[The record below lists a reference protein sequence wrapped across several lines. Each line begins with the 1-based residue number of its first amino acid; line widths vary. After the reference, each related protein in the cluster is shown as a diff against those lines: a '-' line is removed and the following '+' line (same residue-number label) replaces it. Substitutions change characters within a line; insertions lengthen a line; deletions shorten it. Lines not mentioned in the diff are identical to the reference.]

1 MAAVNDYQERLRALL
16 DNPGSFTESP
26 GYRFAV
32 DQGLQAAQ
40 RSGSRMRGSGNVLA
54 ELTRLGSGYASQ
66 EYGNQVDRMGRLLG
80 QEQQY
85 DLGTQA
91 NANTA
96 TRNANDFSLGQTAN
110 ANNRRRGD
118 QDFGLGMGRLGIDRG
133 RLSLDSRS
141 ADATNSTNW
150 FNAVTNRRRQNADAY
165 FQGDQGNR
173 AWYDRF
179 FT

>member
-1 MAAVNDYQERLRALL
+1 MPANVNSYQERLRALL

-54 ELTRLGSGYASQ
+54 ELTRLGAGYASQ

-85 DLGTQA
+85 DIGQTA

-96 TRNANDFSLGQTAN
+96 TRNANDFTLGTQAN
-110 ANNRRRGD
+110 ANTRRRND
-118 QDFGLGMGRLGIDRG
+118 QDYGLG
-133 RLSLDSRS
+133 LSN
-141 ADATNSTNW
+141 NSTNW
-150 FNAVTNRRRQNADAY
+150 FNAVTGRRRQNADAY